1 MDNILYNKSKYAF
14 KHGGL
19 LLKFI
24 KNYKNHKRE
33 SLQKLSI
40 DFYDVPTMEFLKN
53 ELQELNNDKYE
64 HIEQKSECEEVEI
77 ERIDEA
83 S

>member
-40 DFYDVPTMEFLKN
+40 DFYDIPSIEFLKN
-53 ELQELNNDKYE
+53 EL
-64 HIEQKSECEEVEI
+64 
-77 ERIDEA
+77 
-83 S
+83 